1 MCSTLRDTR
10 KKSLSSHNV
19 LASHLRRLLP
29 MIYRSWHTNFI
40 SSFSPEVTMY
50 DVSVIKNKD
59 VIHSLERSNDN
70 KLTTRLPLWS
80 FSVEESIYQLQP
92 KFWPNRNPARLMILV
107 LFWLSWFAGQSS
119 FNYRKRH
126 FLDIR
131 IWWRSRRFPF
141 GSSFTLHSLKLRSFD
156 RFS

>member
-10 KKSLSSHNV
+10 KKSLRSHDV

-29 MIYRSWHTNFI
+29 MIYRSTYTNST
-40 SSFSPEVTMY
+40 SSFSPEVTIY
-50 DVSVIKNKD
+50 DVSVIKNKEFYPFALVYD
-59 VIHSLERSNDN
+59 

-92 KFWPNRNPARLMILV
+92 KFWPNRNPARLKILV